1 MVGLR
6 IGGVDYT
13 AKIVVG
19 VASNGDT
26 YYDHALTEIEK
37 GNLISTIDPIKRGF
51 GTEGTTLSEVL
62 LSILQTDASEGSR
75 QVTFAFIQ

>member
-1 MVGLR
+1 M
-6 IGGVDYT
+6 
-13 AKIVVG
+13 VG

-51 GTEGTTLSEVL
+51 GTEGTTLSEVEDKRL